1 MPNEGPYGGKIEV
14 RADGTVVWQ
23 AAARQFHITQK
34 ADGQLEYAIRGID
47 NEPPD
52 YSSLDGKCI
61 LKVHPPEESKSN
73 ISTGAKAAILIVSG
87 YEEPEPEADAVVLGK
102 SYFVTGASWNQGSH
116 SQHIMPPYDVH
127 LHYNE
132 DDLITAGTKIGGP
145 IDEHELSFCYQHWI
159 SVRRVWKYYRH
170 KPFVLLRLDR
180 DKVEEMIRSATW
192 GDKQL
197 DEDRAK
203 ILVSWSRTYHHLSMF
218 GIPSKTLDALKLPD
232 GEWNDD
238 APEIWLSR
246 WRRMTCALPTRPAH
260 ETTWIGRASLSKV
273 PPVPV
278 DLAHSQAEFEEHAAG
293 EPIMIEDL
301 SKMTLGQITKLVDD
315 ALGTPIITND
325 DFCAWSTED
334 IDAVNWENT
343 ETKIESPING
353 IYVTGERCKETTD
366 PRTVIVR
373 KIERPG
379 TFALMYHWNLDQH
392 EEHKR
397 CDQLME
403 QNAPCSDLQ
412 TLSPFE

>member
-1 MPNEGPYGGKIEV
+1 
-14 RADGTVVWQ
+14 
-23 AAARQFHITQK
+23 
-34 ADGQLEYAIRGID
+34 
-47 NEPPD
+47 
-52 YSSLDGKCI
+52 
-61 LKVHPPEESKSN
+61 
-73 ISTGAKAAILIVSG
+73 
-87 YEEPEPEADAVVLGK
+87 
-102 SYFVTGASWNQGSH
+102 
-116 SQHIMPPYDVH
+116 
-127 LHYNE
+127 
-132 DDLITAGTKIGGP
+132 
-145 IDEHELSFCYQHWI
+145 
-159 SVRRVWKYYRH
+159 
-170 KPFVLLRLDR
+170 
-180 DKVEEMIRSATW
+180 
-192 GDKQL
+192 
-197 DEDRAK
+197 
-203 ILVSWSRTYHHLSMF
+203 
-218 GIPSKTLDALKLPD
+218 
-232 GEWNDD
+232 
-238 APEIWLSR
+238 
-246 WRRMTCALPTRPAH
+246 
-260 ETTWIGRASLSKV
+260 
-273 PPVPV
+273 
-278 DLAHSQAEFEEHAAG
+278 
-293 EPIMIEDL
+293 MIEDL